1 MERGD
6 AKALYFAI
14 PLTVTLFFMFLITT
28 SDNIE
33 RQAMAQT
40 LKNTVNSNLSLSST
54 RTHNL
59 NEPQSVTNSSNI
71 SKAMPTQ
78 NIGLSG
84 PTNVTGGA
92 AKDHPPTV
100 SNITMPINLTNPVQV
115 ELKANDP
122 DKNDTFT
129 FYIVRLP
136 VHGKL
141 ASIQGENVT
150 YTPDSAFLSDSFIYR
165 AKDSTGLNSTNN
177 GTVTLDH
184 PPIVFNRVIGMNG
197 TNPIKFKLNGS
208 DPDTG
213 DKLTFSITQM
223 PLNALFSDLTG
234 NSATYAPK
242 PGFIGQDKFAY
253 RAVDPK
259 GLSSKNGTVLINVGK
274 PLPKTI
280 NLNTTV
286 PIVAPGQLDAFAGI
300 LQWSTFATA
309 ITLVIPLS
317 LMLILTY
324 LQGRAIGKGSNIPQ
338 FAVGQFYRLLVA
350 VGVILTVLLIIVY
363 LNTMIMIV
371 PLQSQQT
378 LLETQ
383 KNFLTIVGTA
393 FASLVAFYFG
403 TRGNAERTTTITK
416 PEAGQKALEVID
428 VNPIDGSMGV
438 EVESP
443 VTATFSAPI
452 RSSSINPNTFSVKDV
467 NGNPVQGK
475 LTLTDNK
482 TTIRFSPVLPLN
494 RNNRYTVTATK
505 GLMDISGATI
515 TADKE
520 WHFTTVA

>member
-1 MERGD
+1 MQRGQ
-6 AKALYFAI
+6 AKKLYFAI
-14 PLTVTLFFMFLITT
+14 PLTAALFFMFLITT

-40 LKNTVNSNLSLSST
+40 LKNTMNNNLSLSST

-100 SNITMPINLTNPVQV
+100 KNITMPINSTNPVQV
-115 ELKANDP
+115 KLKAIDP
-122 DKNDTFT
+122 DKNDTFK
-129 FYIVRLP
+129 FYIMHRP
-136 VHGKL
+136 VHGNL
-141 ASIQGENVT
+141 GSIQGNNVT
-150 YTPDSAFLSDSFIYR
+150 YTPGSAFLSDSFIYR

-184 PPIVFNRVIGMNG
+184 PPIVSNRVIGING
-197 TNPIKFKLNGS
+197 TNPIKLQLNGS
-208 DPDTG
+208 DPDKG
-213 DKLTFSITQM
+213 DKLTFSMVQM
-223 PLNALFSDLTG
+223 PLNALFNLTG

-242 PGFIGQDKFAY
+242 PGFLGQDKFVY
-253 RAVDPK
+253 RAIDLE
-259 GLSSKNGTVLINVGK
+259 GLPSNNGTVLINVGK
-274 PLPKTI
+274 PLPKVT
-280 NLNTTV
+280 NQNTTV
-286 PIVAPGQLDAFAGI
+286 PIIAQRQLDTFSSVLA
-300 LQWSTFATA
+300 WSTFATA

-324 LQGRAIGKGSNIPQ
+324 LQGRAIGKGTNIPP

-350 VGVILTVLLIIVY
+350 IGVILTVLLVIVY
-363 LNTMIMIV
+363 LNTMIITV

-403 TRGNAERTTTITK
+403 TRSNAERTTAITK
-416 PEAGQKALEVID
+416 PEAGQKVLEVID

-438 EVESP
+438 EIESP

-452 RSSSINPNTFSVKDV
+452 RSSSINPNTFSVKDA

-475 LTLTDNK
+475 ITLTDNK
-482 TTIRFSPVLPLN
+482 TTIRFSPISPLN

-505 GLMDISGATI
+505 GLVDISGATI

-520 WHFTTVA
+520 WHFTTVG